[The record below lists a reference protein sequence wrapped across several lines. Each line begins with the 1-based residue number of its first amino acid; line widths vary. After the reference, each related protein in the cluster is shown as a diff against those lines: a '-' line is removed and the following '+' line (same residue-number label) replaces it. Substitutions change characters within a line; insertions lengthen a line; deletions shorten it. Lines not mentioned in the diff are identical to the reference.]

1 MLKKIMQI
9 DRRIIFILVAL
20 AVIIPT
26 LLKVSFP
33 ITVSEPTRKLYDYI
47 EDLPPGS
54 TVLIAFDYG
63 PSSMAELQ
71 PMGMAFLRHCFQK
84 KIRVIGMTLVT
95 DGATLGYEIM
105 QEAAKTTDAIDGEDY
120 VYLGFRPGTIQV
132 MLGMGT
138 TINSIFESDYS
149 ESRKGKPLAEIP
161 MMAEIKNYDQIDL
174 VLDLA
179 SSSTTEAWIAYINTR
194 YNQKIAAGVTGVI
207 VSQMYPYLQ
216 TDQLIGLMPGLL
228 GAAEYETL
236 IDTPAKA
243 TKRMS
248 VQSFVHLLVFGLVI
262 LGNVAFFIQKRE
274 NENV

>member
-1 MLKKIMQI
+1 
-9 DRRIIFILVAL
+9 
-20 AVIIPT
+20 
-26 LLKVSFP
+26 
-33 ITVSEPTRKLYDYI
+33 
-47 EDLPPGS
+47 
-54 TVLIAFDYG
+54 
-63 PSSMAELQ
+63 
-71 PMGMAFLRHCFQK
+71 
-84 KIRVIGMTLVT
+84 MTLVT
-95 DGATLGYEIM
+95 EGAPLGYEIM
-105 QEAAKTTDAIDGEDY
+105 QEAAKTTDAIDGVDY

-138 TINSIFESDYS
+138 TINSIFESDYK
-149 ESRKGKPLAEIP
+149 EKPLTEIP
-161 MMAEIKNYDQIDL
+161 MMEGIKNYDQIDL

-179 SSSTTEAWIAYINTR
+179 SSSTTEYWITYINTR

-207 VSQMYPYLQ
+207 ISQMYPYLQ
-216 TDQLIGLMPGLL
+216 TEQLIGLMPGLL

>member
-1 MLKKIMQI
+1 MLKKIMRI

-47 EDLPPGS
+47 EDLPSGS

-84 KIRVIGMTLVT
+84 KIQVIGMTLVT

-138 TINSIFESDYS
+138 TINSIFESDYK
-149 ESRKGKPLAEIP
+149 EKPLAEIP
-161 MMAEIKNYDQIDL
+161 MMAGIKNYDQIDL

-207 VSQMYPYLQ
+207 ISQMYPYLQ
-216 TDQLIGLMPGLL
+216 TEQLIGLMPGLL

-248 VQSFVHLLVFGLVI
+248 VQSFVHLLVFSLVI

>member
-47 EDLPPGS
+47 EDLPSGS

-84 KIRVIGMTLVT
+84 KIRVIGMPLVT

-161 MMAEIKNYDQIDL
+161 MMAGIKNYDQIDL

-207 VSQMYPYLQ
+207 ISQMYPYLQ
-216 TDQLIGLMPGLL
+216 TEQLIGLMPGLL

>member
-47 EDLPPGS
+47 EDLPSGS

>member
-47 EDLPPGS
+47 EDLPSGS

-84 KIRVIGMTLVT
+84 KIQVIGMTLVT

-207 VSQMYPYLQ
+207 ISQMYPYLQ

>member
-47 EDLPPGS
+47 EDLPSGS

-71 PMGMAFLRHCFQK
+71 PMGRAFLRHCFQK

-95 DGATLGYEIM
+95 DGTTLGYEIM
-105 QEAAKTTDAIDGEDY
+105 QEVAKTTDAIDGEDY

-138 TINSIFESDYS
+138 TISSIFESDYK
-149 ESRKGKPLAEIP
+149 EKPLSEIP
-161 MMAEIKNYDQIDL
+161 MMAGIKNYDQIDL

-207 VSQMYPYLQ
+207 ISQMYPYLQ
-216 TDQLIGLMPGLL
+216 TGQLIGLMPGLL
-228 GAAEYETL
+228 GAAEYEKL
-236 IDTPAKA
+236 IKSPAKA
-243 TKRMS
+243 TTGMS

-262 LGNVAFFIQKRE
+262 LGNIAFFIQKRE
-274 NENV
+274 DVNL

>member
-47 EDLPPGS
+47 EDLQSGS

-95 DGATLGYEIM
+95 EGATLGYEIM

-138 TINSIFESDYS
+138 TISSIFESDYK
-149 ESRKGKPLAEIP
+149 EKPLAEIP
-161 MMAEIKNYDQIDL
+161 MMAGIKNYDQIDL

-207 VSQMYPYLQ
+207 ISQMYPYLQ
-216 TDQLIGLMPGLL
+216 TEQLIGLMPGLM

>member
-47 EDLPPGS
+47 EDLPSGS

-84 KIRVIGMTLVT
+84 KIQVIGMTLVT

-207 VSQMYPYLQ
+207 ISQMYPYLQ

-262 LGNVAFFIQKRE
+262 LGNVAFFIEKRE

>member
-174 VLDLA
+174 VVDLA
-179 SSSTTEAWIAYINTR
+179 SSSTTEEWITYINTR

-262 LGNVAFFIQKRE
+262 LGNVAFFIEKRE

>member
-105 QEAAKTTDAIDGEDY
+105 QEVAKTTDAIDGEDY

-207 VSQMYPYLQ
+207 ISQMYPYLQ
-216 TDQLIGLMPGLL
+216 TEQLIGLMPGLL

-248 VQSFVHLLVFGLVI
+248 VQSFVHLLVFSLVI

>member
-47 EDLPPGS
+47 EDLPSGS

-95 DGATLGYEIM
+95 DGATLGYEII
-105 QEAAKTTDAIDGEDY
+105 QEVAKTTDAIDGEDY

-138 TINSIFESDYS
+138 TINSIFESDYK
-149 ESRKGKPLAEIP
+149 EKPLAEIP

-207 VSQMYPYLQ
+207 ISQMYPYLQ
-216 TDQLIGLMPGLL
+216 TEQLIGLMPGLL

>member
-47 EDLPPGS
+47 EDLPSGS

-71 PMGMAFLRHCFQK
+71 PMGMAFLRLCFQK

-179 SSSTTEAWIAYINTR
+179 SSSTTEEWITYINTR

-207 VSQMYPYLQ
+207 ISQMYPYLQ
-216 TDQLIGLMPGLL
+216 TEQLIGLMPGLL
-228 GAAEYETL
+228 GTAEYETL

-262 LGNVAFFIQKRE
+262 LGNDAFFIQKRE

>member
-47 EDLPPGS
+47 EDLPSGS

-71 PMGMAFLRHCFQK
+71 PMGMAFLQHCFQK
-84 KIRVIGMTLVT
+84 KIQVIGMTLVT

>member
-47 EDLPPGS
+47 EDLPSGS

-179 SSSTTEAWIAYINTR
+179 SSSTTEEWITYINTR

-207 VSQMYPYLQ
+207 ISQMYPYLQ
-216 TDQLIGLMPGLL
+216 TEQLIGLMPGLL

>member
-47 EDLPPGS
+47 EDLPSGS

-84 KIRVIGMTLVT
+84 KIQVIGMTLVT

-207 VSQMYPYLQ
+207 ISQMYPYLQ
-216 TDQLIGLMPGLL
+216 TEQLIGLMPGLL